1 MLEAFGGETGIRTLG
16 TLTRTPV
23 FKTGALN
30 QLDHLSSEQLLLY
43 QPINIMSTLFI
54 KKIINLFYVHLLQ
67 LYSSL
72 KTTQIP
78 YLSLHLIY
86 LHHLF

>member
-1 MLEAFGGETGIRTLG
+1 MLKTYGGETGIRTLG

-43 QPINIMSTLFI
+43 QRINTMSTLFI
-54 KKIINLFYVHLLQ
+54 KFFY
-67 LYSSL
+67 
-72 KTTQIP
+72 
-78 YLSLHLIY
+78 LI
-86 LHHLF
+86 L

>member
-1 MLEAFGGETGIRTLG
+1 MLKTYGGETGTRTLG

-43 QPINIMSTLFI
+43 QRINTMSTLFI
-54 KKIINLFYVHLLQ
+54 KFFY
-67 LYSSL
+67 
-72 KTTQIP
+72 
-78 YLSLHLIY
+78 LI
-86 LHHLF
+86 L

>member
-1 MLEAFGGETGIRTLG
+1 MLKTYGGETGIRTLG

-43 QPINIMSTLFI
+43 QHVIYYVNTFS
-54 KKIINLFYVHLLQ
+54 KKFFN
-67 LYSSL
+67 
-72 KTTQIP
+72 
-78 YLSLHLIY
+78 
-86 LHHLF
+86 

>member
-54 KKIINLFYVHLLQ
+54 KKFIILFYVHLLQ

-72 KTTQIP
+72 KTSQIP

-86 LHHLF
+86 LPHLF